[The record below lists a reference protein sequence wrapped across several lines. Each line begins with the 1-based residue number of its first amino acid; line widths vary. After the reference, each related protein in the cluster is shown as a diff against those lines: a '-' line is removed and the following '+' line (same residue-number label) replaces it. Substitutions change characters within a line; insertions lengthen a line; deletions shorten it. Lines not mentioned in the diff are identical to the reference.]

1 MNKNILNINKI
12 IENIRDNK
20 KYFVNN
26 KIILNITKSINEL
39 FPILNQNDIKI
50 IEIFIIRLI
59 DIISLKLGLNNIKDI
74 ELGREQWLINDNMDI
89 KSLILIFLPFLDN
102 IKDDGNVFK
111 SLTSLKQIL
120 INNDGNILNRE
131 ILDKPRTEVMKKE
144 FYYSN
149 FSINLAAIKSQY
161 YNYDEKIFNGN
172 ADIIETLLIGKFHTM
187 VESIKLM
194 ANKLYVNW
202 INIVPLL
209 KESYTSENMYKDT
222 VNKFDTVKKAF
233 EKGDIE
239 EVKDKWFVNFNIL
252 KSLESIDFDYDS
264 SISLYNYPGV
274 LSQLIYEDIKKIK
287 WMIYCRNKDNSGY
300 YYIQVLSEMFNL
312 TNMIKY
318 KYHDLPSYEM
328 KKFNKN
334 YEKMLNSF
342 SNDKVIINNYSKDE
356 QYDIMKNLMIFL
368 VSSNSNIIKV
378 EKNDTFAKFRIN
390 NNIEEEIDDDI
401 NLRNLNSSDYYK
413 SFNKLNRNLFWDYMR
428 DSLLKLRYNYLG
440 SFLFNG
446 DSINKSFY
454 YYPDSKLTLK
464 NIYNYGKILTFED
477 FNEGKKYNYDKF
489 MGSNNLLEKEDEN
502 TIYRRQVEIFYIL
515 FNFRGNINFIKN
527 NLRLQLGKSDTKSW
541 FDNVKKNLSTNIHKI
556 VWETLIHNGLLSKFT
571 VNHDI
576 NDKKFFTNND
586 KINKKIIANKLKSII
601 PEYKNCNYFFTNNS
615 YNNLPKIMDNGKETT
630 YLKQLESDKFDFY
643 LAYSFNWIFQINFF
657 NHFCYN
663 NINYITG
670 STGQGKSTQIPKL
683 YAYSFKA
690 LHFIA
695 NPKIV
700 CTQPRLDP
708 TENIAWVAQEAG
720 LPINYI
726 INDKTIYTNN
736 YQMQFKHSQ
745 NNHMKEDCYH
755 PMIRFVTDGT
765 IYNDIKKNIFLTRTY
780 YDVKT
785 KEWVSVKDSTQYNAV
800 LIDEAHEHNM
810 NMDLIL
816 SDLKITCMR
825 NSKVKLGIISATMDD
840 DEPVYRAFYLD
851 VPLPHRNSIWIDPRL
866 HISPP
871 GTTTKH
877 KIMEHYS
884 IDENPRENST
894 RTISKVKEIL
904 KNYPVGQILVFS
916 TGQGDILK
924 LVEKI
929 NKETSS
935 DVITLPYFSAMN
947 AIYKRLVVNIT
958 DELPTLKNKKD
969 RIHLEWGEKFISD
982 KSVPNN
988 IYKRAVIIATNVA
1001 EASITI
1007 PGLKFVVDNGY
1018 QKVSKYDMLKKTKSL
1033 IVEEISEASRL
1044 QRKGRVGRKEAGDV
1058 FYLYPEGARAENPP
1072 KFKITQEDISDIL
1085 FSVLSNQEN
1094 LDEAIK
1100 LLDGDNKD
1108 IFENFIKYKI
1118 ADYMGKYYIVNP
1130 FEDKI
1135 KRNII
1140 HEIIS
1145 FNDMKKNRIDKEY
1158 FEGFFNRLSKN
1169 LMIMFVNKNDKRD
1182 VSLKYNEDYII
1193 KTTEFFKAVDSM
1205 SSKLMLDRKYII
1217 TILMSKLANVF
1228 DEVFIMIPMIIL
1240 LGNGLSSLA
1249 TNRGK
1254 DFKYLLGKFGNHSS
1268 DIYSIYM
1275 IVSSF
1280 KKYFKD
1286 LTIFSMIDNKK
1297 KIIKENNNIYQTQQ
1311 KLYNKYISINQEH
1324 YKSNNIID
1332 EETFQV
1338 FNKLNSMKIYDDEMR
1353 FQEWFKINK
1362 PLDEIYLKEF
1372 KDNNDIQYWCSSNN
1386 IEYNFIF
1393 NYYKSLISLYKS
1405 METLDTNIDESKN
1418 EINYFK
1424 LYGKKEIQ
1432 RQGKSKVSNL
1442 NLLEKLELVFI
1453 YGYIDNLY
1461 YREPETDRY
1470 ISFYT
1475 DSNYGFI
1482 NNYFGNNISFNQTPT
1497 EFICCINSIER
1508 NDTSLLNIIINLKPE
1523 FLGKYL
1529 GTHFNKYNFPNYTKK
1544 TYHDKETNFEITRIY
1559 SESRNSLISFYQK
1572 IYNNTGIEY
1581 HLLYNKEI
1589 DEDEQSKTGINV
1601 KLYDMMKNLK
1611 L

>member
-1 MNKNILNINKI
+1 MDKNILNKNEIKEI
-12 IENIRDNK
+12 IENIRDDK
-20 KYFVNN
+20 LYFVNK
-26 KIILNITKSINEL
+26 KITLNITKSINEL
-39 FPILNQNDIKI
+39 FPILNQNDIKN
-50 IEIFIIRLI
+50 IEIFIVRLI
-59 DIISLKLGLNNIKDI
+59 DIISLKLGLNNIDN
-74 ELGREQWLINDNMDI
+74 GREQWLINDNMDI

-149 FSINLAAIKSQY
+149 FSINLAALNNSY
-161 YNYDEKIFNGN
+161 YNYDDKIFNGN
-172 ADIIETLLIGKFHTM
+172 ADILLILMIGKFNTM
-187 VESIKLM
+187 IESIKFM

-202 INIVPLL
+202 INVVPVS
-209 KESYTSENMYKDT
+209 KESYASEQMYQDT
-222 VNKFDTVKKAF
+222 INKYDIVKTAFDNETERF
-233 EKGDIE
+233 P
-239 EVKDKWFVNFNIL
+239 NIL
-252 KSLESIDFDYDS
+252 NKWLINNNLTMLGYIDFDYDS

-274 LSQLIYEDIKKIK
+274 LSKLIYEDIKKIK
-287 WMIYCRNKDNSGY
+287 WMIYCRNKNSNSGY
-300 YYIQVLSEMFNL
+300 YYIQVLSEIFNL
-312 TNMIKY
+312 TNMVKY
-318 KYHDLPSYEM
+318 KYHDLPSSER

-334 YEKMLNSF
+334 YDKMLNSF
-342 SNDKVIINNYSKDE
+342 LNNKLIIDNYSKEE
-356 QYDIMKNLMIFL
+356 QYDVMKNFMVFL
-368 VSSNSNIIKV
+368 VSNNSNIIKL
-378 EKNDTFAKFRIN
+378 EKNYVFAKFRIN
-390 NNIEEEIDDDI
+390 NNIEEEIDDEINNI
-401 NLRNLNSSDYYK
+401 NLRNLNSTDYYNA
-413 SFNKLNRNLFWDYMR
+413 FINLNRNLFWDYMR
-428 DSLLKLRYNYLG
+428 DCLLKLRYNYLG
-440 SFLFNG
+440 SFLFEG
-446 DSINKSFY
+446 DSINKTFY
-454 YYPDSKLTLK
+454 YYNNSKLTLK

-477 FNEGKKYNYDKF
+477 FNEKKKYNYDKF
-489 MGSNNLLEKEDEN
+489 INNEQK
-502 TIYRRQVEIFYIL
+502 QKEIFDIL
-515 FNFRGNINFIKN
+515 FNFRGNVNFIDN
-527 NLRLQLGKSDTKSW
+527 NLRLQLGKRNTDTW
-541 FDNVKKNLSTNIHKI
+541 FTEVKKDLSANIHKI

-576 NDKKFFTNND
+576 NDKKNLTNND
-586 KINKKIIANKLKSII
+586 KMNKKIIANKLESII
-601 PEYKNCNYFFTNNS
+601 PEYKNCNYFFTNDS

-630 YLKQLESDKFDFY
+630 YLKQLSGSKFDFY

-670 STGQGKSTQIPKL
+670 STGQGKSTQVPKL
-683 YAYSFKA
+683 YTYAFKA
-690 LHFIA
+690 FNFIA
-695 NPKIV
+695 NPKVV

-745 NNHMKEDCYH
+745 NNHMKEECYH
-755 PMIRFVTDGT
+755 PVIRFVTDGT

-816 SDLKITCMR
+816 SDLRITCMR

-851 VPLPHRNSIWIDPRL
+851 VELPHNNSIWIDPRL

-877 KIMEHYS
+877 KIVEHYS
-884 IDENPRENST
+884 IDENPKENII
-894 RTISKVKEIL
+894 RTIRKVKEIL

-947 AIYKRLVVNIT
+947 TIYKRLVRNIT
-958 DELPTLKNKKD
+958 DELPKLKNKKH
-969 RIHLEWGEKFISD
+969 RVHLEWGEKFISD

-1058 FYLYPEGARAENPP
+1058 FYLYREGARAENPP
-1072 KFKITQEDISDIL
+1072 KFKITQENISDIL
-1085 FSVLSNQEN
+1085 FSILSNQEN
-1094 LDEAIK
+1094 LNEAIK
-1100 LLDGDNKD
+1100 LLDKNNKD
-1108 IFENFIKYKI
+1108 IFKEFIEHKI
-1118 ADYMGKYYIVNP
+1118 KDYLGKYYIVNP

-1145 FNDMKKNRIDKEY
+1145 FNDKEQNRIDKEY
-1158 FEGFFNRLSKN
+1158 FEGFFNNLSKN
-1169 LMIMFVNKNDKRD
+1169 LMIMFVKENDRKEILD
-1182 VSLKYNEDYII
+1182 VSLQYNEKYNI
-1193 KTTEFFKAVDSM
+1193 KTTEFFKAIDSM
-1205 SSKLMLDRKYII
+1205 SSKLMLERKYII

-1254 DFKYLLGKFGNHSS
+1254 DFKYLLGKFGNYSS

-1286 LTIFSMIDNKK
+1286 LTLFSMIDDKK
-1297 KIIKENNNIYQTQQ
+1297 KIIKENNNIYKTQQ
-1311 KLYNKYISINQEH
+1311 KLYNKYISINQGH

-1332 EETFQV
+1332 EDTFQI

-1372 KDNNDIQYWCSSNN
+1372 KDNNDIQYWCSSNR

-1405 METLDTNIDESKN
+1405 METLDTNIDVSKN

-1424 LYGKKEIQ
+1424 LYGKEEIQ

-1453 YGYIDNLY
+1453 YGNIDNLY

-1470 ISFYT
+1470 ISFYS
-1475 DSNYGFI
+1475 DSKYGFI
-1482 NNYFGNNISFNQTPT
+1482 NNYFGKNISFNQTPT

-1508 NDTSLLNIIINLKPE
+1508 NDISLLNIIINLKPE
-1523 FLGKYL
+1523 ILGKYL
-1529 GTHFNKYNFPNYTKK
+1529 GTHFNKNNFPNYTKK
-1544 TYHDKETNFEITRIY
+1544 KYRDKDTNFEITRIY
-1559 SESRNSLISFYQK
+1559 RESRNSLISFYQK

-1589 DEDEQSKTGINV
+1589 DEDKESKTDNV